1 MDKKP
6 IIVNLFGGPGSGKS
20 TTSAGVFHKL
30 KLNGV
35 NCELVTEFAKH
46 LTWKKDYNSLGNQ
59 VFVFGKQHDRMF
71 HLKDKVDVII
81 TDSPLIMGLAYCDYS
96 RVSPSFEKFVVDEF
110 TREDS
115 ENVNIFL
122 NRVKKYV
129 PIGRSQTEDE
139 AKEKD
144 SSIKDLLISHNI
156 PFDSVDGDSNAHN
169 IIANTIIA
177 LLKEKVVSDK

>member
-1 MDKKP
+1 
-6 IIVNLFGGPGSGKS
+6 
-20 TTSAGVFHKL
+20 
-30 KLNGV
+30 
-35 NCELVTEFAKH
+35 
-46 LTWKKDYNSLGNQ
+46 
-59 VFVFGKQHDRMF
+59 
-71 HLKDKVDVII
+71 
-81 TDSPLIMGLAYCDYS
+81 MGLAYCDYS

-139 AKEKD
+139 AKQKD

-156 PFDSVDGDSNAHN
+156 PFMIFDGNSSASD
-169 IIANTIIA
+169 IISDYIIEK
-177 LLKEKVVSDK
+177 LKEKVVSDK